1 MFNRQRS
8 TTSSPQDQPAGK
20 RARTADEPPAAV
32 APEHAPPPEA
42 ETVPPLAPPDYRGAV
57 LDRFGGRAATWS
69 LRLLLVSAA
78 LLVFFWVLGKVWD
91 ITLPIL
97 LALLLS
103 TVLAP
108 VAGFLRR
115 FMPAAAAAGLT
126 LLAGI
131 GALVALGFAL
141 APQVSGQWGEV
152 VDAASD
158 GVVKVQDMLSEEPF
172 NVSSSQIDQGVD
184 KFVEELQGNAGSI
197 AGGVL
202 SGVSTAS
209 SLLVTALIALV
220 LCFFFLKDGNKFIP
234 WMSGLVGPNSS
245 THTAEMALRSWTAL
259 SGFIRAQALVGL
271 IDAVAIGAGLLVLD
285 IPFALPL
292 AVLIFFGAFIP
303 ILGALVTGVLAALV
317 ALVTNG
323 LTSAIIV
330 VILVLIVQ
338 QLEGNVLQPILVGRT
353 LDMHPA
359 LVILA
364 VTAGGSLAGIIGTFL
379 AVPALAVYTAVFRY
393 SREQLELA
401 AQERPPTAT

>member
-141 APQVSGQWGEV
+141 APQVSGQWGR
-152 VDAASD
+152 
-158 GVVKVQDMLSEEPF
+158 
-172 NVSSSQIDQGVD
+172 
-184 KFVEELQGNAGSI
+184 
-197 AGGVL
+197 
-202 SGVSTAS
+202 
-209 SLLVTALIALV
+209 
-220 LCFFFLKDGNKFIP
+220 
-234 WMSGLVGPNSS
+234 SS
-245 THTAEMALRSWTAL
+245 TPR
-259 SGFIRAQALVGL
+259 R
-271 IDAVAIGAGLLVLD
+271 
-285 IPFALPL
+285 
-292 AVLIFFGAFIP
+292 
-303 ILGALVTGVLAALV
+303 TG
-317 ALVTNG
+317 
-323 LTSAIIV
+323 S
-330 VILVLIVQ
+330 
-338 QLEGNVLQPILVGRT
+338 
-353 LDMHPA
+353 
-359 LVILA
+359 
-364 VTAGGSLAGIIGTFL
+364 
-379 AVPALAVYTAVFRY
+379 
-393 SREQLELA
+393 
-401 AQERPPTAT
+401 